1 MSHIRKS
8 LPNRITYSPEVF
20 VLFTKSQKQ
29 HSTSVEALSSKEKLK
44 HVGQALEAI
53 HRESIQSGLRLRIQH
68 KDLEP
73 GSKISKTKLILPGSL
88 LTPNCQS
95 SQVRRNSAYLQ
106 ELSPLP
112 LLHLASF

>member
-1 MSHIRKS
+1 MAKQWLLFMSHMRKS
-8 LPNRITYSPEVF
+8 LPSPIINSLEIF

-53 HRESIQSGLRLRIQH
+53 HRESIQSGSRLRIEH

-73 GSKISKTKLILPGSL
+73 G
-88 LTPNCQS
+88 
-95 SQVRRNSAYLQ
+95 
-106 ELSPLP
+106 
-112 LLHLASF
+112 